1 MTSSTHIALRRM
13 GLVLATAVLGAVLAG
28 SALAGNGSGSNLP
41 PQAAIDAA
49 SANWAAK
56 AKLLDVN
63 GQPRVSLFV
72 PNAAIDAASAN
83 WAAKAKLLDVNGQPR
98 VSLFVPNAAID
109 AASANWA
116 AKAKLLD
123 VNGQPV
129 HPTPRSRA
137 GARAASTGPTS
148 VSGPAR
154 CSASCCSQRG
164 CWPAPTTAARAACV
178 RTPPRRRDLSR
189 DPAGAPSLVA
199 APAGSNPE
207 VRLAHDGLPS

>member
-28 SALAGNGSGSNLP
+28 SASAGNGSGSTVP

-72 PNAAIDAASAN
+72 PNA
-83 WAAKAKLLDVNGQPR
+83 
-98 VSLFVPNAAID
+98 ID

-129 HPTPRSRA
+129 HPTTSPVPSRGASSFDWADFGIGA
-137 GARAASTGPTS
+137 GAMLGVLLLATGLLAGAHYGRKSGVRPHPTS
-148 VSGPAR
+148 
-154 CSASCCSQRG
+154 
-164 CWPAPTTAARAACV
+164 
-178 RTPPRRRDLSR
+178 
-189 DPAGAPSLVA
+189 
-199 APAGSNPE
+199 
-207 VRLAHDGLPS
+207 

>member
-1 MTSSTHIALRRM
+1 MTSSTHIMLRRT

-28 SALAGNGSGSNLP
+28 SALAGNGSGLNLP

-63 GQPRVSLFV
+63 GQPRISLSV
-72 PNAAIDAASAN
+72 PKAAIDAASAN

-98 VSLFVPNAAID
+98 ISLSVPKAAID

-123 VNGQPV
+123 INGRPV
-129 HPTPRSRA
+129 HHTPVTSGGSSSFDWADFGIGA
-137 GARAASTGPTS
+137 GAMLGVLLLATG
-148 VSGPAR
+148 
-154 CSASCCSQRG
+154 
-164 CWPAPTTAARAACV
+164 
-178 RTPPRRRDLSR
+178 LL
-189 DPAGAPSLVA
+189 AGAHYGRKS
-199 APAGSNPE
+199 G
-207 VRLAHDGLPS
+207 VRPRPTL